1 MYPHPK
7 RVCNLTG
14 QASPK
19 QIEYAMDIGRM
30 LKIELP
36 QEQTKQAYSDFI
48 NANVKKYKSFVKQ
61 WKLEQEIEGEIR
73 NG

>member
-19 QIEYAMDIGRM
+19 QIEYAMDIH
-30 LKIELP
+30 KILGIDLP
-36 QEQTKQAYSDFI
+36 REQTKQAYSDFI
-48 NANVKKYKSFVKQ
+48 NRYQKKYKIVKGQ
-61 WKLEQEIEGEIR
+61 I
-73 NG
+73 